1 MCALLGGHAG
11 PPLRKLSIDR
21 PKVSESNQFAALMNK
36 MRPKDQ
42 TKELIA
48 RTALTLFVE
57 KGIDGATIRDIAA
70 AAGIAEGTL
79 YRHYP
84 GKDALAWDLFS
95 KNYTAF
101 ARELDRIQAGQASLR
116 AKLDAMVRQFCAFFD
131 DDPVLFSYLL
141 LVQHGQLQKVTP
153 EMPNPVEVVREVL
166 AEGMDRGEIPAGDP
180 NVAAAMVLGIVLQ
193 VAIFK
198 IYQRLTQSLTSL
210 AEVLVEASWRVLAG

>member
-1 MCALLGGHAG
+1 MVTHNMAT
-11 PPLRKLSIDR
+11 K
-21 PKVSESNQFAALMNK
+21 NQT
-36 MRPKDQ
+36 R
-42 TKELIA
+42 ELIA

-84 GKDALAWDLFS
+84 GKDALAWDLFG

-101 ARELDRIQAGQASLR
+101 ALELQRIQAGQATLR

-131 DDPVLFSYLL
+131 NDPVLFSYLL
-141 LVQHGQLQKVTP
+141 LAQHGQLQKVTP
-153 EMPNPVEVVREVL
+153 DMPNPVEVLREVL
-166 AEGMDRGEIPAGDP
+166 AAGMDRGEIPAGDP

-210 AEVLVEASWRVLAG
+210 AEALVEASWRVLAG